1 MTDEN
6 KQSPLANPVGADA
19 APLEVECLVRPVL
32 SPVSERRI
40 DAIYSRLQTLEER
53 VFVDNVTVSEWP
65 PHRPAPVEEDA
76 DRKFREAQVNEFEQW
91 ADRADVSVSPPFDR
105 RETTSVA
112 SDQSVE
118 RLVTPTICLA
128 CYHDDQLVGVFPHTD
143 GETTHTVSE
152 AIAALRTG
160 ELPEPLRDA
169 PALATPHSGDST
181 VTGTADSGPNR
192 DAIAEF
198 SSPSCSDC
206 GTTLLNVQGIL
217 DCPGCAGYRDDAKT
231 PLAQQR

>member
-1 MTDEN
+1 MLLVADTPRTDSSL
-6 KQSPLANPVGADA
+6 QTMSPPDPSTLAIA
-19 APLEVECLVRPVL
+19 CHVRPSLVFEPIDAKIETL
-32 SPVSERRI
+32 RRCEREGRI
-40 DAIYSRLQTLEER
+40 DALLLRTWPAEVALTDSAPHEEVRER
-53 VFVDNVTVSEWP
+53 VT
-65 PHRPAPVEEDA
+65 
-76 DRKFREAQVNEFEQW
+76 EFEQW